1 MGVGLRRDEV
11 NIAHK
16 AILDDLQRRG
26 WGVLLEAVP
35 RPIPEDV
42 GLRYGWL
49 PRDIRSLAE
58 EVEYAVSPD
67 EKAWLNTAAD
77 LSAGNA
83 SAFQWNQWEIDS
95 LAAAGSDAR
104 LRRTIRT
111 FWDRHFPVMISL
123 KSGYAYFAIRAQG
136 SMVVRGE
143 EPEYE
148 HTTVVADSFTRFL
161 ELIRSNDPRLARWI

>member
-1 MGVGLRRDEV
+1 MD
-11 NIAHK
+11 IAHK

-26 WGVLLEAVP
+26 WGVHFGAVP
-35 RPIPEDV
+35 RPIPEGV
-42 GLRYGWL
+42 ELRYGWL
-49 PRDIRSLAE
+49 PRDIRSLVE

-77 LSAGNA
+77 LSADND

-95 LAAAGSDAR
+95 LAAAGSDSR

-123 KSGYAYFAIRAQG
+123 KSGYAYFAIHEQS
-136 SMVVRGE
+136 SMMVRGE

-148 HTTVVADSFTRFL
+148 YTSVVAESFTGFL